1 MDKNELMLFLVENAE
16 YSEQQVANMTN
27 TELMDHW
34 LEYYGICGW
43 TDDIK
48 DVVCAAFGVYLE
60 D

>member
-1 MDKNELMLFLVENAE
+1 MDKNELMLFLVEDG

-27 TELMDHW
+27 TELMNHW
-34 LEYYGICGW
+34 LYYYGICGW

-48 DVVCAAFGVYLE
+48 DVVCAAFGVNLE